1 VTNLSQ
7 LEVGFLVVYVGT
19 GFKKKKIIFLLILLF
34 SHVPAAF
41 WWPVFECH

>member
-19 GFKKKKIIFLLILLF
+19 GFKKKNHLFTDFIIFSCSSSLLVACF
-34 SHVPAAF
+34 
-41 WWPVFECH
+41 